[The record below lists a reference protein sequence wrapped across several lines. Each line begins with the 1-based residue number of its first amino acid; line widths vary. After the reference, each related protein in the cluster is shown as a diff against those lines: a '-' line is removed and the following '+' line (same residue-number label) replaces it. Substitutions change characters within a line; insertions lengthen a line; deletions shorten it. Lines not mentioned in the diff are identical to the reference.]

1 MDRAPTRSLS
11 RVTGG
16 GEEELECAR
25 HGAAVSPAAAAG
37 LLASGR
43 SGSRQLPGP
52 LGLQLA
58 RGMNAAVPEPRAREA
73 GRASATPL
81 RRVAA
86 SGARSSEEGSSRME
100 PGFGQNW

>member
-1 MDRAPTRSLS
+1 MER
-11 RVTGG
+11 
-16 GEEELECAR
+16 AR

-58 RGMNAAVPEPRAREA
+58 RGMNAAVPEPRAEEA
-73 GRASATPL
+73 GRAFATLL

-86 SGARSSEEGSSRME
+86 SGARSLEGSSGLE

>member
-16 GEEELECAR
+16 EEELERAR
-25 HGAAVSPAAAAG
+25 HGAAVFPVAAAAG

-58 RGMNAAVPEPRAREA
+58 RGMNATMPEPRAGEA
-73 GRASATPL
+73 GRASATRL

-86 SGARSSEEGSSRME
+86 SRARSSEGSSSME